1 MRTWSVKI
9 DENQYQILQKTL
21 QGYEQPY
28 TQMFVRQ
35 RFGQNE
41 CFTIFVFNSLKVVVN
56 LHKNYEWTTFLS
68 SFPTINFL
76 SPINDEQ
83 EDQNELHE
91 ATIGSDEVGVG
102 DFFHG
107 LVVCAVY
114 LPKSQIPF
122 VRSLQVNDS
131 KKINDRKILELAKI
145 LKEKVDFVIKFF
157 DPYEYNENYRLYK
170 NAHVLKTILHNQAIS
185 RLLHKYP
192 RTYTVIDQYVSQA
205 KFKEY
210 EKQAN
215 LEHVCIKKSINKA
228 ESQFLSVACASII
241 ARAFLLNFKSS
252 VERKYHIALPLGA
265 DNEKIREATA
275 FILHKYKPGF
285 LYYLAKAHF
294 KNFPVVKNHKVK

>member
-9 DENQYQILQKTL
+9 DENQYQLILQTL
-21 QGYEQPY
+21 IKYEQAN
-28 TQMFVRQ
+28 TQPFVRH
-35 RFGQNE
+35 RFSQNQ
-41 CFTIFVFNSLKVVVN
+41 CFTIFVYNTFKTVIN
-56 LHKNYEWTTFLS
+56 LHKNYEWTTFLAN
-68 SFPTINFL
+68 FPELFFL
-76 SPINDEQ
+76 NAPLDNQ
-83 EDQNELHE
+83 EDQNQLHE

-122 VRSLQVNDS
+122 VQNLRVNDS
-131 KKINDRKILELAKI
+131 KKISDRKILELAEI

-157 DPYEYNENYRLYK
+157 EPYEYNEKYRIYK

-192 RTYTVIDQYVSQA
+192 KTYTVIDQYVSQS

-210 EKQAN
+210 ETQAH
-215 LEHVCIKKSINKA
+215 LEHVCINKSINKA
-228 ESQFLSVACASII
+228 ESHFLSVACASII
-241 ARAFLLNFKSS
+241 ARAFLLNFKASL
-252 VERKYHIALPLGA
+252 ERKYHINLPLGA
-265 DNEKIREATA
+265 DNEKIRAATT
-275 FILHKYKPGF
+275 FILNKYKPGF

-294 KNFPVVKNHKVK
+294 KNFPVIKNHKSK